1 MISQTRGIPRRSL
14 VGGPGDGPPA
24 GRKLAVAADDRSR
37 RHLLGGFS
45 VMDEVKAAPRE
56 RPAPAVSRFTS
67 ASGGRQLPPSVHRR
81 RRAAALLAIGAAA
94 LIIGAVVGAMSGA
107 GAHAPTKVASITYF
121 GQIKTLAGSGPTSFA
136 TTQRA
141 AENAAITRTMAYTPW
156 IRIAGAQH
164 REIALTFDDGPGPYT
179 PQVLHVLE
187 RDHVPGTFFE
197 VGVAEQYFHA
207 STTAIVARGYPIGDH
222 TENHYA
228 MSTLSR
234 RQQQQQLLLQSAAIG
249 QYGAPF
255 PRLFRPPYG
264 LWNSTTLS
272 LLKRYRML
280 MILWTVDPNDYT
292 HPGVSSIVDRA
303 VDGAKP
309 GAIILMHDA
318 GGNRSETVA
327 ALPKIIAGL
336 RKRGYTLVT
345 VPQLILDNPPPRNQ
359 DIASVQGSG

>member
-1 MISQTRGIPRRSL
+1 MDDADFALGEENGSARSGSRPARR
-14 VGGPGDGPPA
+14 PPSA
-24 GRKLAVAADDRSR
+24 AVYRRRRVAALSIVA
-37 RHLLGGFS
+37 LL
-45 VMDEVKAAPRE
+45 VVIIALVI
-56 RPAPAVSRFTS
+56 AVT
-67 ASGGRQLPPSVHRR
+67 ASGGGDHRVQL
-81 RRAAALLAIGAAA
+81 
-94 LIIGAVVGAMSGA
+94 
-107 GAHAPTKVASITYF
+107 ASISYF
-121 GQIKTLAGSGPTSFA
+121 SQIKTLAGSGPRSFA
-136 TTQRA
+136 ATERA
-141 AENAAITRTMAYTPW
+141 AENAAISHTMSYTPA
-156 IRIAGAQH
+156 IRIAGSQH

-179 PQVLHVLE
+179 PQVLRVLE
-187 RDHVPGTFFE
+187 REHVPGTFFE

-234 RQQQQQLLLQSAAIG
+234 RQQQQQLLQESAAIG

-280 MILWTVDPNDYT
+280 MILWTVDTNDYT
-292 HPGVSSIVDRA
+292 LPGVSSIVDSA